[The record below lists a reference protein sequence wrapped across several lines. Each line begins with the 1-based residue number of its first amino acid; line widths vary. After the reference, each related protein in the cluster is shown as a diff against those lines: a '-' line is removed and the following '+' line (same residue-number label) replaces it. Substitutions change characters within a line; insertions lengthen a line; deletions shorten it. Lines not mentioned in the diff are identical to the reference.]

1 MKKQISLVITMVVM
15 TAAVVF
21 NLGITEA
28 GQGGL
33 SEKEIQT
40 YLEKTAVG
48 ESGSCLVHTMS
59 LEIVGISDV
68 VPGHQIEVFYSYE
81 YQLRCNQGRKSDKG
95 KGVLRAARL
104 RNGSWIDRK
113 TFAIIGN

>member
-1 MKKQISLVITMVVM
+1 MKKQISLVITMAVM

-21 NLGITEA
+21 NLGTTEA
-28 GQGGL
+28 GQGDL

-40 YLEKTAVG
+40 FLEKTAVG
-48 ESGSCLVHTMS
+48 DPGNCLVDAMA

-68 VPGHQIEVFYSYE
+68 IPGNQIEVFYAYE